1 MTRSEHQRIIRA
13 INSLLRRAAV
23 DKSPEI
29 LEELREA
36 YQTAGRSDRYRI
48 TKRINVLGFSE
59 KEIAYIHGEEIE
71 ESNNIQEEE

>member
-36 YQTAGRSDRYRI
+36 YQAAGRSDRYRI

-59 KEIAYIHGEEIE
+59 KEIAYVHGEEIE
-71 ESNNIQEEE
+71 ESNNIKDDE